1 MAQPGKGTGSA
12 IALALQPSGQASN
25 YRLIVASATDVFW
38 YSIDE
43 QLGISAPVSIY
54 RSVYLI
60 KAIALSQ
67 DGYLAVGG
75 EDRVLTLW
83 QLATGD
89 CVAKLA
95 HDWGIE
101 AIAFS
106 PDGQTLITAGTDEV
120 ISIWQKEGK

>member
-1 MAQPGKGTGSA
+1 M
-12 IALALQPSGQASN
+12 
-25 YRLIVASATDVFW
+25 ASAAEVFW

-43 QLGISAPVSIY
+43 HLEMSAPVSLY
-54 RSVYLI
+54 RSAYSI
-60 KAIALSQ
+60 KAVALSQ

-83 QLATGD
+83 HLATGD